1 MKKQRTVLL
10 VLVSAL
16 LLAFAGCAAPPL
28 TVPASTMDQP
38 SIPEPGGLDDIL
50 APKDATEI
58 TRKANQELG
67 ERLPFADQQD
77 FEDAQRG
84 FIATLP
90 EVVITSDDGRV
101 VWSLKGYEFL
111 QQQDP
116 PPTVNPSLWRMA
128 KLNMTNGLFMVTDRI
143 YQVRGFD
150 LSNMTIV
157 EGDTGVIV
165 IDPLSSTETARAAL
179 DLYYQERGQKP
190 VVAVLYTHSHHDHY
204 AGVKGVTSDEDVAAG
219 RAAVLAPDGWL
230 DAVVS
235 ENVFAGNAM
244 ARRASYQYGMF
255 LPLGARG
262 QVDSGLGKGNP
273 HGTGS
278 LIAPTDI
285 ISRTGEVRVI
295 DGVEMVFQIVS
306 GTEAPSEMTIYFP
319 QFKAL
324 NAAEIACPLLH
335 NVLTLRGAEVRDA
348 KLWAQSLDELI
359 ALYGDKTEVVLAQH
373 NWPTWG
379 QENVL
384 LFLADQRDLY
394 AYLHDQTLRLI
405 NQGYT
410 GSEIAEMLKL
420 PAGLDQQ
427 WYTRDYYGTLSHNAK
442 AIYQKYIGWYDG
454 NPANLHALPPEDA
467 GRKFVEYMGGAD
479 EVIARARED
488 FEKGDYR
495 WVAQVMSQVVFAD
508 PSNLEARALEAD
520 ALEQLGYQT
529 EAGTWRNWYLAGAYE
544 LRNGVPEAPAAGGNR
559 GADTVKAMTIPL
571 IFDYWGI
578 RLNAALAE
586 GKQIV
591 INWSFT
597 DTGETYALTLRNSAL
612 TYRGDWQDPDADLTL
627 TLARPTL
634 DAITLGQAQ
643 FGQEVAAGNIWLEGD
658 GKKLGEL
665 LSMLETFNP
674 VFPMVTP

>member
-1 MKKQRTVLL
+1 MKKHRTVLTILASVMLMAL
-10 VLVSAL
+10 V
-16 LLAFAGCAAPPL
+16 GCAGQPLMMPAAP
-28 TVPASTMDQP
+28 VDQP
-38 SIPEPGGLDDIL
+38 VVPQSGGPDGAL
-50 APKDATEI
+50 APKGATEI
-58 TRKANQELG
+58 TQKANQTLQET
-67 ERLPFADQQD
+67 LPFADQQD

-90 EVVITSDDGRV
+90 EVVITGDDGNV

-111 QQQDP
+111 QGQDP
-116 PPTVNPSLWRMA
+116 LPTVNPSLWRMA
-128 KLNMTNGLFMVTDRI
+128 QLNMNNGLFMVADRI

-150 LSNMTIV
+150 LANMTIV
-157 EGDTGVIV
+157 EGDTGLIV
-165 IDPLSSTETARAAL
+165 IDPLGATETARAAL
-179 DLYYQERGQKP
+179 DLYYQERGEKP

-219 RAAVLAPDGWL
+219 KTVVLAPDGWL

-255 LPLGARG
+255 LPHGATG
-262 QVDSGLGKGNP
+262 QVDSGLGKGNSN
-273 HGTGS
+273 GTGS

-285 ISRTGEVRVI
+285 ISQTGETRVV
-295 DGVEMVFQIVS
+295 DGVEMVFQMVS
-306 GTEAPSEMTIYFP
+306 GTEAPSEMTVYFP
-319 QFKAL
+319 QFKVL

-335 NVLTLRGAEVRDA
+335 NILTLRGAQVRDA

-359 ALYGDKTEVVLAQH
+359 ALYGDKTDVVLAQH

-384 LFLADQRDLY
+384 EFLADQRDLY
-394 AYLHDQTLRLI
+394 EYLHDQTLRLL

-410 GSEIAEMLKL
+410 GSEIAEVLKL

-427 WYTRDYYGTLSHNAK
+427 WYTHDYYGTLSHNAK
-442 AIYQKYIGWYDG
+442 AIYQKYLGWYDG

-479 EVIARARED
+479 AVIARARED
-488 FEKGDYR
+488 FEKGEYR

-508 PSNLEARALEAD
+508 PSNEEARALEAD

-529 EAGTWRNWYLAGAYE
+529 EAGTWRNWFLAGAYE
-544 LRNGVPEAPAAGGNR
+544 LRNGVPEPPAANTNR
-559 GADTVKAMTIPL
+559 GADTLKAMTVPL
-571 IFDYWGI
+571 VFDYLGV
-578 RLNAALAE
+578 RLNAALAD
-586 GKQIV
+586 GKEMV

-612 TYRGDWQDPDADLTL
+612 TYRGNWQDPEADLTL

-634 DAITLGQAQ
+634 NAIILGQTQ
-643 FGQEVAAGNIWLEGD
+643 FSQEVAAGNIQLEGD

-665 LSMLETFNP
+665 LGMLDTFNP
-674 VFPMVTP
+674 VFGVVTP

>member
-1 MKKQRTVLL
+1 
-10 VLVSAL
+10 
-16 LLAFAGCAAPPL
+16 
-28 TVPASTMDQP
+28 
-38 SIPEPGGLDDIL
+38 
-50 APKDATEI
+50 
-58 TRKANQELG
+58 
-67 ERLPFADQQD
+67 
-77 FEDAQRG
+77 
-84 FIATLP
+84 
-90 EVVITSDDGRV
+90 
-101 VWSLKGYEFL
+101 
-111 QQQDP
+111 
-116 PPTVNPSLWRMA
+116 
-128 KLNMTNGLFMVTDRI
+128 
-143 YQVRGFD
+143 
-150 LSNMTIV
+150 
-157 EGDTGVIV
+157 
-165 IDPLSSTETARAAL
+165 
-179 DLYYQERGQKP
+179 
-190 VVAVLYTHSHHDHY
+190 
-204 AGVKGVTSDEDVAAG
+204 
-219 RAAVLAPDGWL
+219 
-230 DAVVS
+230 
-235 ENVFAGNAM
+235 M

-255 LPLGARG
+255 LPPGARG

-273 HGTGS
+273 NGTGS
-278 LIAPTDI
+278 LIAPTDS
-285 ISRTGEVRVI
+285 ISRTGEVRLV

-359 ALYGDKTEVVLAQH
+359 ALYGDKTEVVFAQH

-379 QENVL
+379 REDVL
-384 LFLADQRDLY
+384 QFLADQRDLY
-394 AYLHDQTLRLI
+394 EYLHDQTLRLI

-454 NPANLHALPPEDA
+454 NPANLHALPPEEA

-479 EVIARARED
+479 AVIDRARED

-508 PSNLEARALEAD
+508 PSNLEALALEAD

-529 EAGTWRNWYLAGAYE
+529 EAGTWRNWYLAGAHE
-544 LRNGVPEAPAAGGNR
+544 LRNGVPEAPAAGSNR

-591 INWSFT
+591 INWSFSN
-597 DTGETYALTLRNSAL
+597 TGETYALTLRNSAL
-612 TYRGDWQDPDADLTL
+612 TYRGNWQAPDADLTL

-643 FGQEVAAGNIWLEGD
+643 FGQEVAAGNIQLEGD

-665 LSMLETFNP
+665 LSMLDTFDP